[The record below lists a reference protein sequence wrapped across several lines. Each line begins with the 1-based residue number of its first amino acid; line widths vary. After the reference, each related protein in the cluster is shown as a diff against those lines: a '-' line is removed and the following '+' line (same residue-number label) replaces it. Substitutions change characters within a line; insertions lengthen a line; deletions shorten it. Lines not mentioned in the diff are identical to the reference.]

1 MKLMHDFLVVKRD
14 APLDKIGMIFLPENQ
29 IQQSTWCEILSV
41 GPGRLLP
48 NGKRTPMGVKVGDKV
63 YCRTYTGLKLTPHL
77 GWDSEILVD
86 MAAVEAKIVN
96 D

>member
-1 MKLMHDFLVVKRD
+1 MKPIHDFLIVKRD

-29 IQQSTWCEILSV
+29 IQQSVECKIISV

-48 NGKRTPMGVKVGDKV
+48 NGKRTPMSVKAGDKV
-63 YCRTYTGLKLTPHL
+63 YCRTYTGLKLKPEL

-86 MAAVEAKIVN
+86 MAAVEAIYIE